1 MFTDRNEDFL
11 STIYIF
17 FWSTE
22 QQNIQLTIFQWP
34 FLTMFCS
41 LELLTVTPYLKYAL
55 RGKGTVV
62 FLQSETSCEDTR
74 SPYALLL

>member
-11 STIYIF
+11 STKYIF
-17 FWSTE
+17 FWSIE

-55 RGKGTVV
+55 RGKGTV
-62 FLQSETSCEDTR
+62 
-74 SPYALLL
+74 